1 MFIAYIDILHQGDEL
16 LKAVLQRVSSA
27 SVKVETE
34 TISSI
39 QQGLLVFL
47 GVEPEDTIADVNY
60 LVEKIIN
67 LRIFEDQDYKMNLSL
82 LDVKGEL
89 LIVSQFTLLADCRK
103 GRRPSFEKAA
113 KPDLALELYQ
123 QFIKQCE
130 EKQIKTLGGQ
140 FQAEMLVDIKNH
152 GPVTILLDSKK
163 NY

>member
-1 MFIAYIDILHQGDEL
+1 M
-16 LKAVLQRVSSA
+16 KAVLQRVSSA
-27 SVKVETE
+27 SVKVESE

-47 GVEPEDTIADVNY
+47 GVEPEDTIADVSY

-82 LDVKGEL
+82 LDTKGEL

-113 KPDLALELYQ
+113 KPDLALKLYQ

>member
-1 MFIAYIDILHQGDEL
+1 M
-16 LKAVLQRVSSA
+16 KAVLQRVSSA
-27 SVKVETE
+27 SVKVESE

-47 GVEPEDTIADVNY
+47 GVEPEDTITDVSY

-82 LDVKGEL
+82 LDTKGEL

>member
-1 MFIAYIDILHQGDEL
+1 M
-16 LKAVLQRVSSA
+16 KAVLQRVSSA
-27 SVKVETE
+27 SVKVESE

-47 GVEPEDTIADVNY
+47 GVEPEDTIADVSY

-82 LDVKGEL
+82 LDTKGEL